1 MGLFARLALL
11 IKSNINA
18 LISSSEDP
26 EKMLNQLI
34 EDMAEQ
40 LNVAKKQVA
49 GAIADE
55 KRLARQVE
63 LEAQQAGEWERK
75 AMLAVRAGDDA
86 LAKEALAR
94 KKEHDNTA
102 AQFREQ
108 WHKQKTG
115 VDQLKLA
122 LRALNG
128 KIEEAKRK
136 KGVLIARKKRA
147 EAQKAIHETMS
158 GLKGSSAFE
167 AFDQMASKIE
177 QLEAEAD
184 ASAQIA
190 EEYTGDVLAHKFRE
204 LETTKGAD
212 EDLVELKRKM
222 GLAPPAKAEPVAAE
236 SRVRLDARPEA
247 NSRVATNEPS
257 VEDEFAAL
265 DAAEQEEL
273 AKALAELD
281 AQEQA
286 IQVKK

>member
-34 EDMAEQ
+34 EEMGEQ
-40 LNVAKKQVA
+40 LTVAKKQVA

-63 LEAQQAGEWERK
+63 VEAQSASEWEKK

-102 AQFREQ
+102 AQYREQ
-108 WHKQKTG
+108 WQKQKVG

-158 GLKGSSAFE
+158 GLKSSSAFE
-167 AFDQMASKIE
+167 AFDQMASRIE

-212 EDLVELKRKM
+212 EDLLELKRKM
-222 GLAPPAKAEPVAAE
+222 GLAPPAKTEPVAAE
-236 SRVRLDARPEA
+236 GRVRLDAPVEA
-247 NSRVATNEPS
+247 QTRVTTQAS
-257 VEDEFAAL
+257 SAEDEFAAL

-286 IQVKK
+286 LQVKK

>member
-34 EDMAEQ
+34 DEMGEQ
-40 LNVAKKQVA
+40 LTVAKKQVA

-63 LEAQQAGEWERK
+63 VEAQSASEWEKK

-102 AQFREQ
+102 AQYREQ
-108 WHKQKTG
+108 WQKQKTG

-128 KIEEAKRK
+128 KIEEAKR
-136 KGVLIARKKRA
+136 RR
-147 EAQKAIHETMS
+147 
-158 GLKGSSAFE
+158 
-167 AFDQMASKIE
+167 
-177 QLEAEAD
+177 
-184 ASAQIA
+184 
-190 EEYTGDVLAHKFRE
+190 
-204 LETTKGAD
+204 
-212 EDLVELKRKM
+212 DL
-222 GLAPPAKAEPVAAE
+222 
-236 SRVRLDARPEA
+236 DC
-247 NSRVATNEPS
+247 
-257 VEDEFAAL
+257 
-265 DAAEQEEL
+265 
-273 AKALAELD
+273 
-281 AQEQA
+281 AQEARRGTGGDSRDDVRAQEFERLRSLRSDGL
-286 IQVKK
+286 QN

>member
-34 EDMAEQ
+34 DEMGEQ
-40 LNVAKKQVA
+40 LTVAKKQVA

-63 LEAQQAGEWERK
+63 VEAQSASEWEKK

-102 AQFREQ
+102 AQYREQ
-108 WHKQKTG
+108 WQKQKTG

-136 KGVLIARKKRA
+136 KGILIARKKRA

-158 GLKGSSAFE
+158 GLKSSSAFE

-184 ASAQIA
+184 ATAQIA

-212 EDLVELKRKM
+212 EDLIELKRKM
-222 GLAPPAKAEPVAAE
+222 GLAPPKTEPVVAAG
-236 SRVRLDARPEA
+236 SRVRLDAPAERQT
-247 NSRVATNEPS
+247 RVETATAS
-257 VEDEFAAL
+257 AEDEFAAL

-286 IQVKK
+286 MQVKQ